1 MVECFHHFQPTVSFE
16 SSAPMLIFRCN
27 QANIILKGKVII
39 SMSLGKTISALRKS
53 KGMTQEQLA
62 SEMKVSPQAV
72 SKWENDIACPDIA
85 LLPQLAA
92 LFQVTVD
99 ELLSAEPKKETRLL
113 PEDKKKGYEDLI
125 MKIIVNSSDGDK
137 VRVNLPLPLITLG
150 LEMGLAFSEF
160 SDNDTL
166 KNIDLD
172 RVLSLVEKGVV
183 GKLVEVESADGD
195 IVEIVVE

>member
-1 MVECFHHFQPTVSFE
+1 
-16 SSAPMLIFRCN
+16 MLIFRCN
-27 QANIILKGKVII
+27 QANIIWKGKVIM
-39 SMSLGKTISALRKS
+39 SMSLGKKISALRKS

-137 VRVNLPLPLITLG
+137 VRVNLPLPLIKLG